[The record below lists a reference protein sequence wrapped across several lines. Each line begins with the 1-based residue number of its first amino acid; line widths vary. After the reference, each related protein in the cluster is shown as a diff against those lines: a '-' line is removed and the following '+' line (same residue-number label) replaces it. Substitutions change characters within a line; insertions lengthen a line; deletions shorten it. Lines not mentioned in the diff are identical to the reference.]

1 MADGLL
7 EGLNGLAGFAALVN
21 SLLMWPT
28 IRYLKRLEPR
38 VEVLEQAEARNR
50 LAAEA
55 DRARGLVKREAG
67 ATKRKMKRNR

>member
-38 VEVLEQAEARNR
+38 VEVLEEAQARSKLAMAASDAR
-50 LAAEA
+50 AT
-55 DRARGLVKREAG
+55 VKREAG
-67 ATKRKMKRNR
+67 AVKRRMKRRG